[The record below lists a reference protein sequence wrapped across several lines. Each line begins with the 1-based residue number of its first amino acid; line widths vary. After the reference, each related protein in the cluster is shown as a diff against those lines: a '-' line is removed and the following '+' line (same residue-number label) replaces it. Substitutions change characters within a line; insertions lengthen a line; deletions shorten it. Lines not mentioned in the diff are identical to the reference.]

1 MSKELSMV
9 TAANSSDT
17 MLAMFVALG
26 KKIANF
32 FNFFKEV
39 RWIVCGA

>member
-26 KKIANF
+26 KKNRQFLLF
-32 FNFFKEV
+32 F
-39 RWIVCGA
+39 

>member
-26 KKIANF
+26 KKKNRQFLLF
-32 FNFFKEV
+32 F
-39 RWIVCGA
+39 